1 MIISI
6 VLGLKIYQEM
16 TNKERSVQLYLK
28 ELEITHTCE
37 DFLELIIENIDQHSA
52 EITLNSH
59 VIDLLKKETLE
70 QNGMVMDILND
81 WMIKNTGVKSIHILN
96 LKGESVS
103 ASEITSNSMKKKNC
117 SNQFSLHIFENLNDK
132 AGESYI
138 GIANDYVGSEYAR
151 TLYMAKRINDKTH
164 LEALGYIF
172 YLLDMDFVQEK
183 LDEYLER
190 NNFEVVLIDKGGN
203 AFNFGASRALYE
215 TYTKYM
221 NGQLTGRE
229 KKNWEKEY
237 SYAEVKNNELDIRFI
252 GRYIERPKNNNL
264 INVMLAFC
272 IINLI
277 FLTIITVCIRRVVLT
292 PLEQISNVANRI
304 SEEGTLSTRF
314 EISSKYREGYI
325 IAGAL
330 NKMLDKIKTLIKESN
345 ERERQK
351 QVLELSLINHQ
362 VNPHFLFNTLNSVSF
377 LISVEDKN
385 TALKLVKGLAKYYRA
400 CLTQENTMNTVEQ
413 ELAIMW
419 EYVHIIELKNP
430 DLIDLSVEVDADTHN
445 KKMPRMIMQTL
456 VENSIKY
463 GIKTMDEPLEIKMHV
478 EADYENNRTILTIRD
493 NGKGMEDEIKQNIMQ
508 GIRLENK
515 SGFGL
520 KSTIQRISLLYQIQN
535 ISEIIEID
543 SKINE
548 YTIIKFFIP
557 W

>member
-1 MIISI
+1 MRKISLRGILIYIYLLTMIISI

-103 ASEITSNSMKKKNC
+103 ASEITFNSMKKKNC

-190 NNFEVVLIDKGGN
+190 NNFEVVLIDKEGN

-221 NGQLTGRE
+221 NRQLTGRE

-330 NKMLDKIKTLIKESN
+330 NKMLDHIFYLTL
-345 ERERQK
+345 
-351 QVLELSLINHQ
+351 
-362 VNPHFLFNTLNSVSF
+362 
-377 LISVEDKN
+377 
-385 TALKLVKGLAKYYRA
+385 
-400 CLTQENTMNTVEQ
+400 
-413 ELAIMW
+413 
-419 EYVHIIELKNP
+419 
-430 DLIDLSVEVDADTHN
+430 
-445 KKMPRMIMQTL
+445 
-456 VENSIKY
+456 
-463 GIKTMDEPLEIKMHV
+463 
-478 EADYENNRTILTIRD
+478 
-493 NGKGMEDEIKQNIMQ
+493 
-508 GIRLENK
+508 
-515 SGFGL
+515 
-520 KSTIQRISLLYQIQN
+520 
-535 ISEIIEID
+535 
-543 SKINE
+543 
-548 YTIIKFFIP
+548 
-557 W
+557 